1 MLDGERPLLLHN
13 LVDTVVGVEV
23 CLNIFEDGDRAVSSS
38 TAGFE
43 KKKKKETNQYCSH
56 SIINTNNLPEDTSAS
71 DLGRDT
77 NRVVEGETE
86 RLARL
91 LATLATVEELV
102 LERVAESKE
111 RAAGGVGSGVDAVGA
126 SDAAGERT

>member
-1 MLDGERPLLLHN
+1 MISSTPLLAWK
-13 LVDTVVGVEV
+13 
-23 CLNIFEDGDRAVSSS
+23 FVSISS
-38 TAGFE
+38 KMAIEPSAPPPLDLE
-43 KKKKKETNQYCSH
+43 KKRETNQYCSH
-56 SIINTNNLPEDTSAS
+56 SIRNTNNLPEDTSAS

-86 RLARL
+86 RLVRL

-126 SDAAGERT
+126 SDAAGQRT